1 MPRAVCGGPERLL
14 SISLFVRVALPGK
27 SAETAKLICHLSNS
41 RRSIR
46 VGSAGPAA
54 IAEEARVESA
64 VIGGLAALL
73 GLILGRV
80 WDRRSESSNWRRDQ
94 RTRCYEQLFT
104 SYYELRDRL
113 RLLGAAV
120 PGTPESDDA
129 IDRVLEVGAR
139 RQSNVAAV
147 WLHSSEPVS
156 KAAKEVDDQ
165 ANALFMVARV
175 EQLSWDQYRVRRTTA
190 EGALEQLIAA
200 IRHELGL
207 PEFEVAL
214 RWRLESPSKA
224 DKPSVLES
232 GNPEPLP

>member
-1 MPRAVCGGPERLL
+1 MRQG
-14 SISLFVRVALPGK
+14 
-27 SAETAKLICHLSNS
+27 HQ
-41 RRSIR
+41 
-46 VGSAGPAA
+46 PAA
-54 IAEEARVESA
+54 ITSTRNGGHWARPQLGNATDQPDLGAAAAQAPSDPWS
-64 VIGGLAALL
+64 LAALL

-94 RTRCYEQLFT
+94 RTRCYEQLFV

-129 IDRVLEVGAR
+129 SDRVLEVGAR
-139 RQSNVAAV
+139 WQSNVAAV
-147 WLHSSEPVS
+147 WLHSSEPVT

-175 EQLSWDQYRVRRTTA
+175 EQLSWDQYRVRRTAA